1 MRNEGGKMAEP
12 VRMTL
17 EENLLSWLKAL
28 KAKVPGAE
36 ARVAGLEEA
45 LAELMFREEYGMS
58 NAD

>member
-1 MRNEGGKMAEP
+1 MAEP

-17 EENLLSWLKAL
+17 EENLMSWLKAL

-36 ARVAGLEEA
+36 SKVAGLEEA